1 MINLLID
8 NELSLRKYYI
18 NYHSD
23 SVIRLLGNNESIEY
37 SFANDYVKVFFT
49 NKRIIIEEKN
59 DKLEYTFI
67 GRGFLSYIL
76 FVVPDVSMS
85 VSEMKISLGLKEGT
99 KLRLVL
105 EGDVDFIGLQMF
117 LMPIFFN
124 N

>member
-1 MINLLID
+1 M
-8 NELSLRKYYI
+8 
-18 NYHSD
+18 
-23 SVIRLLGNNESIEY
+23 
-37 SFANDYVKVFFT
+37 
-49 NKRIIIEEKN
+49 
-59 DKLEYTFI
+59 
-67 GRGFLSYIL
+67 SYIQ